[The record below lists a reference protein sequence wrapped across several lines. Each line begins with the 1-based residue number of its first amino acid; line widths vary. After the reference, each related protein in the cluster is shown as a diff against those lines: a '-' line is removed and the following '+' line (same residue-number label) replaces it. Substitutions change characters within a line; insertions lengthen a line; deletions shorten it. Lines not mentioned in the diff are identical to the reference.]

1 MTFPLIW
8 VGGLVTSYDAG
19 MAVPD
24 WPNTYGFN
32 LFLYPW
38 QTWLFGP
45 FDLFIEHGHRLLGS
59 VVGLLAIGLV
69 IATWLCESRSWV
81 RWMSLAVLAAVIAQG
96 VLGGL
101 RVLGNDVQ
109 LAKIHG
115 CFGPAFFALTG
126 VMATVTSKRWRE
138 ATPLVDRQAARLQ
151 RLAMMT
157 ALFAYIQLMLGAEL
171 RHQPIHA
178 THSTFRIALYFH
190 LFMAAVV
197 AVHAV
202 LLAVRATRHYRQE
215 RWIYY
220 PSMRVAVL
228 VGLQLFLGAST
239 WVAKYGMPAW
249 LSQYDWAAGFTVS
262 ANGPLQAMTA
272 TMHVAI
278 GSMILML
285 SVLVSVRSL
294 RLLQAP
300 ARSVAI
306 MPRAVKVLL

>member
-1 MTFPLIW
+1 
-8 VGGLVTSYDAG
+8 

-24 WPNTYGFN
+24 WPNTYGYN

-45 FDLFIEHGHRLLGS
+45 WDLFIEHGHRLLGS
-59 VVGLLAIGLV
+59 LVGMLAIALV
-69 IATWLCESRSWV
+69 IATWRCEARRWV

-96 VLGGL
+96 VLGGM
-101 RVLGNDVQ
+101 RVVANDVQ

-126 VMATVTSKRWRE
+126 VMATVTSRRWRE
-138 ATPLVDRQAARLQ
+138 ATPQRDSKAAKLQ

-157 ALFAYIQLMLGAEL
+157 ALFAYLQLMLGAEL

-178 THSTFRIALYFH
+178 AQSTFRIVLYFH
-190 LFMAAVV
+190 LIMAGVV

-202 LLAVRATRHYRQE
+202 LLAVRATRFYRHE
-215 RWIYY
+215 KWIYY
-220 PSMRVAVL
+220 PSVRVSLL
-228 VGLQLFLGAST
+228 VGLQLLLGAST
-239 WVAKYGMPAW
+239 WITKYGTPAW

-262 ANGPLQAMTA
+262 ANGPLQAIAA

-306 MPRAVKVLL
+306 MPRAMEVMS